1 MGILLLA
8 VYVFKGVEGK
18 TIISVQNGNG
28 YHKKIQE
35 TFDNDFSNENVRM
48 VSEGTYFGNV
58 IVEKSESIMIIV
70 IGIAI
75 CGGILIYIIGD
86 ILISKK
92 KSKMKVN
99 DEGTIEKKRLIK
111 FRKEKN
117 LRRKVMKTKITS
129 GLLRKVF
136 YSIVLSW
143 VATFIFIFYIYITYD
158 IELEDS
164 FYKLSEEADRYNS
177 ALFGAAFFWGAM
189 FVATIYTFYLIT
201 IVGSKVRDFK
211 DDEIDLLDDSMEARI
226 LEQKLIE
233 IDVKT
238 GVLERYL
245 GIIKDEKVS
254 FKEDEVPLE
263 NDEEVELIVNGE

>member
-1 MGILLLA
+1 MRPSVKSLVSFLLLMGILLLA

-92 KSKMKVN
+92 KTKLKGKE
-99 DEGTIEKKRLIK
+99 EGSFE
-111 FRKEKN
+111 RK
-117 LRRKVMKTKITS
+117 
-129 GLLRKVF
+129 G
-136 YSIVLSW
+136 
-143 VATFIFIFYIYITYD
+143 
-158 IELEDS
+158 
-164 FYKLSEEADRYNS
+164 
-177 ALFGAAFFWGAM
+177 
-189 FVATIYTFYLIT
+189 
-201 IVGSKVRDFK
+201 
-211 DDEIDLLDDSMEARI
+211 
-226 LEQKLIE
+226 
-233 IDVKT
+233 
-238 GVLERYL
+238 
-245 GIIKDEKVS
+245 
-254 FKEDEVPLE
+254 
-263 NDEEVELIVNGE
+263 